1 MRLGVTLHDS
11 SRIRRFTLLICA
23 IPGKKKCITSKAEN
37 FLVRFI
43 QGTPPQKMLSL
54 LVKILIERFLRRK
67 EAKTLT
73 NFEIEAL
80 VSFFWGIKIKIGL
93 IPLAQMLSV
102 TGSNSVNLS
111 FAWIRLI
118 SAAVINKIFMTNY
131 YPSSRCEFSSF
142 F

>member
-1 MRLGVTLHDS
+1 MHHFQ
-11 SRIRRFTLLICA
+11 RRKT
-23 IPGKKKCITSKAEN
+23 

-43 QGTPPQKMLSL
+43 QGTPPQKMFSL
-54 LVKILIERFLRRK
+54 LVKISIERFLRRN
-67 EAKTLT
+67 EAETLT

-80 VSFFWGIKIKIGL
+80 VSFFWGTRNKIGL
-93 IPLAQMLSV
+93 IPFAQMLSV
-102 TGSNSVNLS
+102 TGSNSVNWS
-111 FAWIRLI
+111 FARIRLI

>member
-1 MRLGVTLHDS
+1 MTRREFAALHYS
-11 SRIRRFTLLICA
+11 YALFRE
-23 IPGKKKCITSKAEN
+23 KKCITSKAEN

-102 TGSNSVNLS
+102 TGSILLTCLL
-111 FAWIRLI
+111 RGLG
-118 SAAVINKIFMTNY
+118 
-131 YPSSRCEFSSF
+131 
-142 F
+142 